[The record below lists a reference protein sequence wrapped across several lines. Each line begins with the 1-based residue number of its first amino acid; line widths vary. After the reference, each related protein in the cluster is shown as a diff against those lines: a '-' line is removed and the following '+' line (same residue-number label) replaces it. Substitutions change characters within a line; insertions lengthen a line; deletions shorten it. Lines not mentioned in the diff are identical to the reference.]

1 MLFNSEGELEGIV
14 VTLGAGWAGG
24 GIVAAVVPVAPVSA
38 DAGDIGFWVGVGDT
52 EIGLVGG
59 EFEAARG

>member
-1 MLFNSEGELEGIV
+1 M
-14 VTLGAGWAGG
+14 VTLGTGWAGS

-38 DAGDIGFWVGVGDT
+38 EAGDIGFWVGVGDT